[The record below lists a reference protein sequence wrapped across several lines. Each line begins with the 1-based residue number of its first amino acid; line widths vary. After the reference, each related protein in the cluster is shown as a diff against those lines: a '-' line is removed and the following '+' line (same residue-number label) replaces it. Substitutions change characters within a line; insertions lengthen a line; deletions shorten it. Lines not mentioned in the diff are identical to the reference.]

1 MFSSKMVKLL
11 NIIIIFVLYNILLLQ
26 FQSNLIGSL
35 GINHYNLIVYGAY
48 FIVGLVSSYWCI
60 GVIYLFLILAICIG
74 FMTIFIT
81 GLHSYSVVYALISI
95 LLGLVGYWV
104 LFLGRKLKRCFEQI
118 SRQSFPMWIHQSC
131 LILKELIQ
139 A

>member
-11 NIIIIFVLYNILLLQ
+11 NIIIIFVLGNILLLQ
-26 FQSNLIGSL
+26 FQSNLIGVL
-35 GINHYNLIVYGAY
+35 GINHYNLVVYGAY

-104 LFLGRKLKRCFEQI
+104 LFFRKEIKTLF
-118 SRQSFPMWIHQSC
+118 
-131 LILKELIQ
+131 
-139 A
+139 

>member
-1 MFSSKMVKLL
+1 MFPSKMVKLL
-11 NIIIIFVLYNILLLQ
+11 NIIISFVLGNILLLR
-26 FQSNLIGSL
+26 FQSNLIGML
-35 GINHYNLIVYGAY
+35 GIDKYNMIVYGAY

-81 GLHSYSVVYALISI
+81 GLHSYSVVYALIFI

-118 SRQSFPMWIHQSC
+118 S
-131 LILKELIQ
+131 
-139 A
+139 

>member
-11 NIIIIFVLYNILLLQ
+11 NIIIIFVLDNILLLQ
-26 FQSNLIGSL
+26 FQSNLIGVL
-35 GINHYNLIVYGAY
+35 GIDKYNMIVYGAY
-48 FIVGLVSSYWCI
+48 FIVGLVSAYWCI
-60 GVIYLFLILAICIG
+60 DVIYLFLILAICIG

-118 SRQSFPMWIHQSC
+118 S
-131 LILKELIQ
+131 
-139 A
+139 

>member
-1 MFSSKMVKLL
+1 MFFNKIFKLL

-26 FQSNLIGSL
+26 FQANLIGVL

-60 GVIYLFLILAICIG
+60 GLIYLFLILAICIG

-95 LLGLVGYWV
+95 SLGLVGYWV
-104 LFLGRKLKRCFEQI
+104 LFLGKKLKRCFKQI
-118 SRQSFPMWIHQSC
+118 S
-131 LILKELIQ
+131 
-139 A
+139 

>member
-11 NIIIIFVLYNILLLQ
+11 NIIIIFVLGNILLLQ
-26 FQSNLIGSL
+26 FQSNLIGVL
-35 GINHYNLIVYGAY
+35 GINHYNLVVYGAY

-104 LFLGRKLKRCFEQI
+104 LFFRKEIKTLFWENIVIAFFLCEYINYVWF
-118 SRQSFPMWIHQSC
+118 
-131 LILKELIQ
+131 
-139 A
+139 

>member
-60 GVIYLFLILAICIG
+60 GVIYLFLI
-74 FMTIFIT
+74 
-81 GLHSYSVVYALISI
+81 
-95 LLGLVGYWV
+95 
-104 LFLGRKLKRCFEQI
+104 
-118 SRQSFPMWIHQSC
+118 HQLC
-131 LILKELIQ
+131 LILKELILE
-139 A
+139 

>member
-11 NIIIIFVLYNILLLQ
+11 NIIIIFVLGNILLLQ
-26 FQSNLIGSL
+26 FQSNLIGVL
-35 GINHYNLIVYGAY
+35 GINHYNIIVYGAY

-60 GVIYLFLILAICIG
+60 GVIYLFLRLAICIG

-81 GLHSYSVVYALISI
+81 GLHSYSAVYALISI

-104 LFLGRKLKRCFEQI
+104 LFLGRKLKRCFEKI
-118 SRQSFPMWIHQSC
+118 SR
-131 LILKELIQ
+131 
-139 A
+139 

>member
-1 MFSSKMVKLL
+1 MFSSKMVILL
-11 NIIIIFVLYNILLLQ
+11 IIMFIFVLDYILLLK
-26 FQSNLIGSL
+26 FQSNFIGVL
-35 GINHYNLIVYGAY
+35 GINHYNLVVYGAY

-81 GLHSYSVVYALISI
+81 GLHSYSAVYALISI

-118 SRQSFPMWIHQSC
+118 S
-131 LILKELIQ
+131 
-139 A
+139 

>member
-1 MFSSKMVKLL
+1 MFPSKMVKLL
-11 NIIIIFVLYNILLLQ
+11 NIIIIFVLGNILLLR
-26 FQSNLIGSL
+26 FQSNLIGMP
-35 GINHYNLIVYGAY
+35 GIDKYNMIVYGAY

-81 GLHSYSVVYALISI
+81 GLHSYSAVYTLISI
-95 LLGLVGYWV
+95 FLGLVGYWV

-118 SRQSFPMWIHQSC
+118 S
-131 LILKELIQ
+131 
-139 A
+139 

>member
-11 NIIIIFVLYNILLLQ
+11 NVIIIFVLGNILLLK
-26 FQSNLIGSL
+26 FQSSLIDSL

-48 FIVGLVSSYWCI
+48 FIVGLVSSYWGI
-60 GVIYLFLILAICIG
+60 GLIYLFLILAICIG
-74 FMTIFIT
+74 FMTISIT
-81 GLHSYSVVYALISI
+81 GLHSYSVVYALVSI

-118 SRQSFPMWIHQSC
+118 S
-131 LILKELIQ
+131 
-139 A
+139 

>member
-1 MFSSKMVKLL
+1 MFFNKIFKLL

-26 FQSNLIGSL
+26 FQSNLIGVL

-81 GLHSYSVVYALISI
+81 GLHNYSAVYALISI

-104 LFLGRKLKRCFEQI
+104 LFLGKKLKRWFKQI
-118 SRQSFPMWIHQSC
+118 S
-131 LILKELIQ
+131 
-139 A
+139 